1 MSAIDWYVISDV
13 QLRMAKQALYFATA
27 HAARSFD
34 CTIGE
39 RTDCI
44 EGTTVA
50 GEHPQTAERWPR
62 SCLTLPVIFA
72 IALMACVL
80 SGALIHWRGGAL
92 PELNGQVGAYR
103 IVAYTTVVPT
113 CSPAL
118 PCRQQFADV
127 PLPRYYVLWVVP
139 HPPTR
144 EPGTRLLTLPLMLPR
159 LR

>member
-1 MSAIDWYVISDV
+1 M
-13 QLRMAKQALYFATA
+13 T
-27 HAARSFD
+27 
-34 CTIGE
+34 GE
-39 RTDCI
+39 R
-44 EGTTVA
+44 
-50 GEHPQTAERWPR
+50 PQTADRRLRWKR
-62 SCLTLPVIFA
+62 GCLVLPAICA

-80 SGALIHWRGGAL
+80 SGALILWRGGAL

-139 HPPTR
+139 QPPTH